1 MAGAKGRSGGARRGA
16 GRPRKEPTPP
26 EPLPDMDARELVRE
40 ISLGRI
46 DPTDKQLKAA
56 LALMGDDT
64 KRVLSAGKKDAKN
77 EAAKAAASK
86 FGAAPP
92 PPRMVVNNGR

>member
-1 MAGAKGRSGGARRGA
+1 ML
-16 GRPRKEPTPP
+16 P
-26 EPLPDMDARELVRE
+26 EPLPDMEARELVRE

-64 KRVLSAGKKDAKN
+64 KRVLGAGKKDAKN
-77 EAAKAAASK
+77 EAAKTAASK